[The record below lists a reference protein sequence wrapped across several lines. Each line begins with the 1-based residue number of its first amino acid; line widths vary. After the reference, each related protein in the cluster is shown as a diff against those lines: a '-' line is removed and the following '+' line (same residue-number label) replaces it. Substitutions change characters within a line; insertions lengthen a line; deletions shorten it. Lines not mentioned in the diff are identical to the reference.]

1 MTPARPRLPVR
12 GPNLIGFGTLF
23 AREVRRYLK
32 EAPETVLAHAFT
44 TLVYLA
50 IFVLALGPD
59 RSTPE
64 GRAVVEF
71 LLPGLVM
78 FNALFRAC
86 ETTAFSMTFQK
97 IERTIGDVVS
107 APLSPAEITGAFVL
121 AGTVSGLLTG
131 AVVMAAVMVV
141 NPLPAHDPLLALG
154 FAAAGSLMLALF
166 GMLVG
171 QWAEKWDHLAG
182 AFVFVLMPFAFLSG
196 VFAPV
201 ATLPGPVAFAMGW
214 NPLHHAI
221 DGFRGAMVG
230 DPVHPPAL
238 SAAVLAGTIAI
249 LWALSLRLVARGWRL
264 KG

>member
-44 TLVYLA
+44 TLVYLT

-59 RSTPE
+59 RATPE

-78 FNALFRAC
+78 FNALYRAC
-86 ETTAFSMTFQK
+86 ETSAFSMAFQK
-97 IERTIGDVVS
+97 IERTIGDVIS
-107 APLSPAEITGAFVL
+107 APLGPAEITGAFVL
-121 AGTVSGLLTG
+121 AGMISGLITG
-131 AVVMAAVMVV
+131 AVVATAVMIV
-141 NPLPAHDPLLALG
+141 NPVPAHDPLLAFA
-154 FAAAGSLMLALF
+154 FAAGGTLMLAQF
-166 GMLVG
+166 GLIVG
-171 QWAEKWDHLAG
+171 QWAEKWDHFAG
-182 AFVFVLMPFAFLSG
+182 AFVFVLLPFAFLSG

-201 ATLPGPVAFAMGW
+201 ATLPAPIAFAMGW
-214 NPLHHAI
+214 NPMHHAI
-221 DGFRGAMVG
+221 DGFRGAMIG

-238 SAAVLAGTIAI
+238 SAAVLAGTIAV
-249 LWALSLRLVARGWRL
+249 LWTVSVRLVARGWRL